1 MSEANPIV
9 TLKAK
14 IKEFGFSK
22 LKAGESNKS
31 ANSGETMYFDF
42 PRMNFV
48 INGKIIDTVLTSAL
62 MEGAQYR
69 KSNLFNSDDIYSTE
83 TARKKQREI
92 DTDYGRAF
100 VDSVLKDRS

>member
-1 MSEANPIV
+1 MTKANPIV

-22 LKAGESNKS
+22 LKAGKSNKS
-31 ANSGETMYFDF
+31 ANSGETMYLDL

-62 MEGAQYR
+62 MEGAKYC
-69 KSNLFNSDDIYSTE
+69 KSNLFNNYDIYSTE
-83 TARKKQREI
+83 TAR
-92 DTDYGRAF
+92 
-100 VDSVLKDRS
+100 